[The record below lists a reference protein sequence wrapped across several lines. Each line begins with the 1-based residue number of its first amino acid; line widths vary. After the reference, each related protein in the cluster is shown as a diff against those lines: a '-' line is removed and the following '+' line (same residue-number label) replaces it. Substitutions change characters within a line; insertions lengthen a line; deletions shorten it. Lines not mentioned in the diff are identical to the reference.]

1 MTPFEKYSLWINI
14 IFAFLT
20 FAAIIA
26 AIWGEKI
33 RQIWTKPKLKINLCE
48 PSLTKTNTGIRG
60 WYYIIQVSNER
71 SSSPANNARILLT
84 NIYKKGPDGSW
95 IEQKFSGPT
104 QVMWRWPQLSPH
116 YTTVGPDEQ
125 STFGYLLENANSF
138 KLQLYWYPNNLKNNI
153 PSNESTRLTFKA
165 VSDTTESNPLNIE
178 VAWDGIWAEGRAEM
192 KNHLVI
198 KEVIA

>member
-84 NIYKKGPDGSW
+84 NIYKKDTISFALCTIYILTCCRCAARTCNGRVEW
-95 IEQKFSGPT
+95 IPT
-104 QVMWRWPQLSPH
+104 ICFRCALTRSPPTKRWSIITHNIRSKSAP
-116 YTTVGPDEQ
+116 
-125 STFGYLLENANSF
+125 A
-138 KLQLYWYPNNLKNNI
+138 LYVI
-153 PSNESTRLTFKA
+153 CSTRMLSCKI
-165 VSDTTESNPLNIE
+165 NPTWQVHTNN
-178 VAWDGIWAEGRAEM
+178 VQW
-192 KNHLVI
+192 
-198 KEVIA
+198 